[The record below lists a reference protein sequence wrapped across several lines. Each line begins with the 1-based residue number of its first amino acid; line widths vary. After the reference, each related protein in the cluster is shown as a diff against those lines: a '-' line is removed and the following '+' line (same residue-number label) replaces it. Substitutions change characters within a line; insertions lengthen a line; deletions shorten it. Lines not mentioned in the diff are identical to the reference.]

1 MNRKSAIAAIDGAG
15 ILLVFPIGNRKE
27 PPSIWSH
34 FFPRKK
40 MRWEWDESGDNGVA
54 DLWHLRSDLSTT
66 RQVVY
71 TKWYQGRAT
80 YFSKPLFTTA
90 LRALNPDGDIPE
102 SLSKDARRILDI
114 LESDSPLSTKMLK
127 KMASLKGHDNEKRY
141 QKALRELWDRLLIVA
156 FGEVDDGAFPSLAV
170 GATRVLFEDL
180 WESAFKLDPLKAEE
194 SVVKKLDPENLFLK
208 YFLKLRNTKRSP
220 SETRKKRSE
229 QESARRSGL
238 PRVVRFQD
246 L

>member
-1 MNRKSAIAAIDGAG
+1 
-15 ILLVFPIGNRKE
+15 
-27 PPSIWSH
+27 
-34 FFPRKK
+34 

-80 YFSKPLFTTA
+80 YFSKPLFTAA
-90 LRALNPDGDIPE
+90 LRALNPEGDIPE

-114 LESDSPLSTKMLK
+114 LESDSPLSTKALK
-127 KMASLKGHDNEKRY
+127 KMSSLKGHDNEKRY

-180 WESAFKLDPLKAEE
+180 WESGFKLDPLKAEE
-194 SVVKKLDPENLFLK
+194 LFVKRLDPRNLFLK
-208 YFLKLRNTKRSP
+208 YFLKLRKEKSSP
-220 SETRKKRSE
+220 AETRKKPRKR
-229 QESARRSGL
+229 ESDSRSGL